1 MNLRIR
7 GQAPLLVGILLLALF
22 LRLGYLVE
30 IKGMM
35 SDSTFFCGGDAPGYD
50 ANGQAAL
57 RGEWPQGYII
67 GRNSVPLYSLYLAF
81 IYGLLGV
88 DYIIPLIL
96 QMLLDVVAVA
106 AMYWVG
112 KFIFSPLTGL
122 LTALAMALY
131 GPLIS
136 YQVCYAPV
144 TLTTPLLILSF
155 FFLFKYCRISRRVP
169 KSVPTQENLGPKNSA
184 FGLPNGYFY
193 KKQILYLF
201 TSGAM
206 LGLCVL
212 SRPTILIIA
221 PVILLWF
228 FWRRKSIYQFV
239 LTSIL
244 FVIALGLVLVPNT
257 LHNYRVSGK
266 IIPISDQ
273 GPINFYFGNNQ
284 FSSGTGPHAIPGQF
298 GQTEAGVFDF
308 GGEFIEVSAKV
319 AAGQTTYFESAIKYI
334 SEHPWEWAE
343 LTGKKVYLMFI
354 EPDWKLLLTSVYY
367 PSSSAALKNSMYLR
381 FFPTE
386 WVALMAMALLTLLFV
401 RNRYVY
407 LFWLTILAAS
417 IGIIFFFVKFRFRLP
432 LAPFLLF
439 LSFALI
445 TAGRE
450 WFQQDRRKFVVVLLI
465 LFGLHPFVPGLLIFI
480 VIYIV
485 VALFP
490 YRGAA
495 SLLRLRWPI
504 AAGWSYLVVIS
515 FILQMFVVH
524 RTNAQTQNYFTGPK
538 IYGPIIVGQTFSPDC
553 DGLYQID
560 VELSRISFEHNQPYY
575 FHLVRDLNL
584 EDEIYSTQF
593 EVEDVGKWTRKK
605 FVFSPQVDSQQ
616 QPYFFYIDS
625 PSSSAGN
632 SLTVRLYPDLS
643 TVHRRYEQGSAYAG
657 RERQLQPFPAD
668 LAFAAYCQ
676 NNPAQLFF
684 RTMGVMAA
692 SGPEVLTNPVI
703 YLTIF
708 VVHVLLLIVSLL
720 KLGMFYKKSF

>member
-1 MNLRIR
+1 M
-7 GQAPLLVGILLLALF
+7 P
-22 LRLGYLVE
+22 
-30 IKGMM
+30 
-35 SDSTFFCGGDAPGYD
+35 DSSIYCGGDALSYD

-57 RGEWPQGYII
+57 RGEWPQGHII
-67 GRNSVPLYSLYLAF
+67 GGHVPLYSLYLAF
-81 IYGLLGV
+81 VYGLLGV

-96 QMLLDVVAVA
+96 QMLFDVLAIA
-106 AMYWVG
+106 ALYWIG
-112 KFIFSPLTGL
+112 KSIFSSLTGL

-155 FFLFKYCRISRRVP
+155 FFLLKYYHESRHVP
-169 KSVPTQENLGPKNSA
+169 RPVPTPSNSLT

-193 KKQILYLF
+193 KKRILYLF
-201 TSGAM
+201 MSGAM
-206 LGLCVL
+206 LGLCAL
-212 SRPTILIIA
+212 SRPIMLIIA

-228 FWRRKSIYQFV
+228 FGRRKSIYHFV

-244 FVIALGLVLVPNT
+244 FVIALGLVLAPNT

-284 FSSGTGPHAIPGQF
+284 FSSGVGPHGIPALF
-298 GQTEAGVFDF
+298 GQTEAGLFDF
-308 GGEFIEVSAKV
+308 GGEYIEVSAKV
-319 AAGQTTYFESAIKYI
+319 AAGQTTYFEPAIKYI
-334 SEHPWEWAE
+334 SEHPWDWAE
-343 LTGKKVYLMFI
+343 LTGKKAYLMFI
-354 EPDWKLLLTSVYY
+354 EPDWKLLLTSLVY

-386 WVALMAMALLTLLFV
+386 WVALIAMALLTLLFV

-407 LFWLTILAAS
+407 LFWLTILAAG

-465 LFGLHPFVPGLLIFI
+465 LLGLYPFMPGLLIFI
-480 VIYIV
+480 VIYV
-485 VALFP
+485 AVALFP
-490 YRGAA
+490 YRSAT
-495 SLLRLRWPI
+495 SLLRLRWSI

-524 RTNAQTQNYFTGPK
+524 GVNAQTHNYFTGPK

-560 VELSRISFEHNQPYY
+560 VELSRISFEHNQPYF

-605 FVFSPQVDSQQ
+605 FVFSPQFDSQQ
-616 QPYFFYIDS
+616 QSYFFYIDS

-643 TVHRRYEQGSAYAG
+643 TVHRRYEQGSADAAG
-657 RERQLQPFPAD
+657 RREQLQPFPAD
-668 LAFAAYCQ
+668 LAFSAYCQ

-684 RTMGVMAA
+684 RTMEVMAA
-692 SGPEVLTNPVI
+692 SGPEVLANPAI

-708 VVHVLLLIVSLL
+708 IVHVLLLVVSLL
-720 KLGMFYKKSF
+720 KLGMFYKKSV